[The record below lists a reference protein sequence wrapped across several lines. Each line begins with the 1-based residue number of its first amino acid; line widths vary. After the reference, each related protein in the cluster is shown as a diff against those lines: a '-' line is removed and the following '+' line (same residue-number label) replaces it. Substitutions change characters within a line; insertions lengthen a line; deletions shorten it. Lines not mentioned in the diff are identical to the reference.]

1 MLFRSTVNKIAC
13 VTGASSGIGFAAA
26 KELASL
32 GYDIIAVAR
41 RMDRLQ
47 ALEKELKE
55 NPKTQHCRV
64 YLAAVDVR
72 NLNEVRSFFLALPT
86 DWQAIDVLVNNA
98 GLAKGLSKFY
108 EGDTDHWDQM
118 IDTNIKGL
126 LYMSRTLSP
135 GMIERGRGHIINIGS
150 IAGKEVYD
158 NGNVYCGT
166 KFAVDAITKSMR
178 LELALHDVKVTGIH
192 PGAVETEFSI
202 VRFDGDTNRAKAV
215 YQGYENLVA
224 EDIADAI
231 GYVVSRKPHVNVND
245 MVVMPMAQAVAGVI
259 IRKNG

>member
-1 MLFRSTVNKIAC
+1 MNQTVNKIAC
-13 VTGASSGIGFAAA
+13 VTGASSGIGFATA
-26 KELASL
+26 KELAGL
-32 GYDIIAVAR
+32 GYNIIAVAR

-64 YLAAVDVR
+64 YLAVVDVR
-72 NLNEVRSFFLALPT
+72 NLEEVRSFFQALPS

-178 LELALHDVKVTGIH
+178 LELAVHDVKVTGIH

-231 GYVVSRKPHVNVND
+231 GYVVTRKPHVNVND

-259 IRKNG
+259 IRK

>member
-1 MLFRSTVNKIAC
+1 MENSQVKKIAC
-13 VTGASSGIGFAAA
+13 VTGSSSGIGYATA
-26 KELASL
+26 KELATL

-41 RMDRLQ
+41 RMDRL
-47 ALEKELKE
+47 KELE
-55 NPKTQHCRV
+55 EDLSQNPETSDSRV
-64 YLAAVDVR
+64 YLAELDVR
-72 NLNEVRSFFLALPT
+72 NKMEVQAFYDALPE
-86 DWQAIDVLVNNA
+86 DWKAIDVLVNNA

-126 LYMSRTLSP
+126 LYVSRTVTP
-135 GMIERGRGHIINIGS
+135 GMISRGKGHIINIGS

-178 LELALHDVKVTGIH
+178 LELAVHDVKVTGIH

-202 VRFDGDTNRAKAV
+202 VRFDGDEDRAKTV

-224 EDIADAI
+224 EDIAETI
-231 GYVVSRKPHVNVND
+231 GFVVTRKPHVNVND

-259 IRKNG
+259 IRK

>member
-1 MLFRSTVNKIAC
+1 MNQTVNKIAC
-13 VTGASSGIGFAAA
+13 VTGASSGIGFATA
-26 KELASL
+26 KELAGL
-32 GYDIIAVAR
+32 GYNIIAVAR

-64 YLAAVDVR
+64 YLAVVDVR
-72 NLNEVRSFFLALPT
+72 NLEEVRSFFQALPS

-108 EGDTDHWDQM
+108 EGDTGHWDQM

-178 LELALHDVKVTGIH
+178 LELAVHDVKVTGIH

-231 GYVVSRKPHVNVND
+231 GYVVTRKPHVNVND

-259 IRKNG
+259 IRK

>member
-1 MLFRSTVNKIAC
+1 MNQTVNKIAC

-55 NPKTQHCRV
+55 NPKTQDCRV

-86 DWQAIDVLVNNA
+86 DWQTIDVLVNNA

-178 LELALHDVKVTGIH
+178 LELAVHDVKVTGIH

-231 GYVVSRKPHVNVND
+231 GYVVTRKPHVNVND